1 MSVQDHASSS
11 MNESGTCQ
19 KIGTPLTQLGSPNV
33 HRELLVKRNLA
44 EQSKWLNDET
54 GDRSWAKHPTQDI
67 RWWMKVQVEALA
79 KGS

>member
-1 MSVQDHASSS
+1 VSVQDHASSS

-44 EQSKWLNDET
+44 EQSKWLNDP
-54 GDRSWAKHPTQDI
+54 DPRPWATHPMQSV
-67 RWWMKVQVEALA
+67 RVMMKWQIDLLA
-79 KGS
+79 K